1 MERCCS
7 KEERKK
13 TDLNVDVLKNY
24 EKITFA
30 YVHSEGHYWKKAVPI

>member
-1 MERCCS
+1 MERCCL

-13 TDLNVDVLKNY
+13 TDLNVDILKNY

-30 YVHSEGHYWKKAVPI
+30 YVHSEVHYRKKAVLI